1 MGEVGVEIETPAGI
15 WLAMRLAVEFVIATA
30 IAVVIVIRY
39 SVRLIGLQVLAVPV
53 SLRLM
58 KHYRLLMPRLSP
70 GEGHSRKM
78 LEDFFPHLA

>member
-1 MGEVGVEIETPAGI
+1 MGEVGVGIETPAGV
-15 WLAMRLAVEFVIATA
+15 WLAMRLAVEFVIVTA
-30 IAVVIVIRY
+30 IAIAIRY

-53 SLRLM
+53 SLHLM